1 MSEESFNIQVKDVS
15 KLVEDYKAKHRVT
28 YLESVIDVCAEHGI
42 EIESLKKIL
51 SKSIKEKIEME
62 ASERNLLKYK
72 LKTIDSL

>member
-1 MSEESFNIQVKDVS
+1 MSEKTFTVPIKDVS
-15 KLVEDYKAKHRVT
+15 KLVEEYKAKHGVT
-28 YLESVIDVCAEHGI
+28 YLESVVEVCAEHGI